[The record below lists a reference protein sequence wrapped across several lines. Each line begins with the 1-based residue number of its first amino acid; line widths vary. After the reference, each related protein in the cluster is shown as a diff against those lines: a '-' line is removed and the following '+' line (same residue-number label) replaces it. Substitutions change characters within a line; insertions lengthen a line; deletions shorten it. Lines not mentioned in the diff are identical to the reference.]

1 MRRGNQDSHVLL
13 VDPIGERRLELATSW
28 RVSGR
33 RVTEA
38 ATPLEAIRFL
48 GDAGRPHYM
57 AIAETSPRSIGEEL
71 RAYVIAE
78 HDDVDVSRVRAGG
91 THE

>member
-1 MRRGNQDSHVLL
+1 MRRGHHNSHVLL
-13 VDPIGERRLELATSW
+13 VDPIGERRLALATSW

-48 GDAGRPHYM
+48 GDVERP
-57 AIAETSPRSIGEEL
+57 
-71 RAYVIAE
+71 
-78 HDDVDVSRVRAGG
+78 AGG
-91 THE
+91 RHE